1 MPHRLSASTALGSAL
16 AATVVAAA
24 LVASPASGARAPGT
38 RQGVPRGT
46 DVVVRVNPGNSIVAS
61 VQTAAANVHLGSVH
75 AVGFSPDCSPAGGR
89 VVVCRDPALTRA
101 AATSRGPGW
110 CVVSTD
116 PRLGGGQPAVRELTH
131 ALRACVTR

>member
-1 MPHRLSASTALGSAL
+1 MAHRLSAATALGSAL
-16 AATVVAAA
+16 ASAALVA
-24 LVASPASGARAPGT
+24 LVASPASAVRAPAT
-38 RQGVPRGT
+38 RAGVPRGT
-46 DVVVRVNPGNSIVAS
+46 AVLVRVNPGNSIVAS
-61 VQTAAANVHLGSVH
+61 VNAAAAKVQLGSVQ
-75 AVGFSPDCSPAGGR
+75 AVGFSPDCSPMSGR

-101 AATSRGPGW
+101 AATKRGPGW

>member
-1 MPHRLSASTALGSAL
+1 MAHRLSVSTALGSAL
-16 AATVVAAA
+16 ASATLVA
-24 LVASPASGARAPGT
+24 LVASPASGLRAPAT
-38 RQGVPRGT
+38 RAGVPRGT
-46 DVVVRVNPGNSIVAS
+46 AVIVRVNPGNSIVAS
-61 VQTAAANVHLGSVH
+61 VQKAAAKVQLGAVR
-75 AVGFSPDCSPAGGR
+75 AVGFSPDCSPISGR

-101 AATSRGPGW
+101 AATSRGAGW

>member
-1 MPHRLSASTALGSAL
+1 MAIRSSVSAVLGSAL
-16 AATVVAAA
+16 ASAVLVA
-24 LVASPASGARAPGT
+24 LVALPASGLGAPAT
-38 RQGVPRGT
+38 RVGVARGT
-46 DVVVRVNPGNSIVAS
+46 AVVVRVNPTNSIVAS
-61 VQTAAANVHLGSVH
+61 VQSAAANVQLGAVH
-75 AVGFSPDCSPAGGR
+75 AVGFSPDCSPSNGH

-101 AATSRGPGW
+101 AATNKGAGW